1 MAAVT
6 AAMVKELREATG
18 AGMMDCKKALA
29 ATEGDFDKAI
39 DFLREKGLA
48 GAQKKA
54 GRIAAEG
61 LVEAIVSEDGKKAVL
76 VEVNAETDFVAKN
89 ETFRSYVREVATQA
103 LDTKATDID
112 GFLAEKWSLDNT
124 LTVAEKL
131 SSMISIIGENMSIR
145 RFGQVEEANGVLVS
159 YIHGGGK
166 IGVLID
172 LETDVVN
179 DAIKEMAHNVA
190 MQVAALKP
198 LYTSDAEVDA
208 DYLAKEKEILIAQI
222 KNDPKE
228 ANKPE
233 NVIEGMIQGRIKK
246 QLKDICLLDQPYVK
260 AADGK
265 QSVEAYVA
273 EVAKANG
280 ANVKVKSF
288 VRFETGE
295 GIEKKSENFAEE
307 VAKQM
312 ANL

>member
-18 AGMMDCKKALA
+18 AGMMDWKKALA

-61 LVEAIVSEDGKKAVL
+61 LVEAVVSEDGKKAVL

-145 RFGQVEEANGVLVS
+145 RFDQVEEANGVLVS

-233 NVIEGMIQGRIKK
+233 KVIEGMIQGRIKK

>member
-61 LVEAIVSEDGKKAVL
+61 LVEAVVSEDGKKDVL

-145 RFGQVEEANGVLVS
+145 RFDQVEEANGVLVS

-233 NVIEGMIQGRIKK
+233 KVIEGMIQGRIKK

>member
-89 ETFRSYVREVATQA
+89 ETFRSYVREVAAQA

-208 DYLAKEKEILIAQI
+208 DYLVKEKEILIAQI

-233 NVIEGMIQGRIKK
+233 KVIEGMIQGRIKK

>member
-76 VEVNAETDFVAKN
+76 EVNAETDFVAKN

-233 NVIEGMIQGRIKK
+233 KVIEGMIQGRIKK